1 MQGAI
6 YIHNDMPI
14 GEHIETDLAPYD
26 DSRIRA
32 MRWARRLHSSLL
44 TPHFSLLTSHFFVKK
59 HLHLTQFFAII
70 VSLAMKQATSLPM
83 RNMGHK
89 SEKEANFVKKY
100 EVMFIV
106 NVANDEVIKAAVK
119 LVQDTI
125 ARIGGTVDK
134 VDEWGK
140 RHLAYEVKHQ
150 SEGYYVVVDFQADPA
165 QITELDRVIKIHE
178 EIIRHIIVKQ
188 DD

>member
-1 MQGAI
+1 M
-6 YIHNDMPI
+6 
-14 GEHIETDLAPYD
+14 
-26 DSRIRA
+26 
-32 MRWARRLHSSLL
+32 
-44 TPHFSLLTSHFFVKK
+44 
-59 HLHLTQFFAII
+59 
-70 VSLAMKQATSLPM
+70 
-83 RNMGHK
+83 
-89 SEKEANFVKKY
+89 KKY

-106 NVANDEVIKAAVK
+106 DIANEEVIQAAVK

-125 ARIGGTVDK
+125 VRIGGTVIK

-150 SEGYYVVVDFQADPA
+150 NEGYYVVIDFEADPS
-165 QITELDRVIKIHE
+165 QIAELDRIIKIHE

>member
-1 MQGAI
+1 M
-6 YIHNDMPI
+6 
-14 GEHIETDLAPYD
+14 
-26 DSRIRA
+26 
-32 MRWARRLHSSLL
+32 
-44 TPHFSLLTSHFFVKK
+44 
-59 HLHLTQFFAII
+59 
-70 VSLAMKQATSLPM
+70 
-83 RNMGHK
+83 
-89 SEKEANFVKKY
+89 KKY

-106 NVANDEVIKAAVK
+106 DIANEEVIQAAVK

-125 ARIGGTVDK
+125 VRIGGIVTK

-150 SEGYYVVVDFQADPA
+150 NEGYYVVIDFEADPS
-165 QITELDRVIKIHE
+165 QIAELERIIKIHE

>member
-1 MQGAI
+1 M
-6 YIHNDMPI
+6 
-14 GEHIETDLAPYD
+14 
-26 DSRIRA
+26 
-32 MRWARRLHSSLL
+32 
-44 TPHFSLLTSHFFVKK
+44 
-59 HLHLTQFFAII
+59 
-70 VSLAMKQATSLPM
+70 
-83 RNMGHK
+83 
-89 SEKEANFVKKY
+89 KKY

-106 NVANDEVIKAAVK
+106 DIANEEVIQAAVK

-125 ARIGGTVDK
+125 VRIGGTVTN

-150 SEGYYVVVDFQADPA
+150 NEGYYVVIDFEADPS
-165 QITELDRVIKIHE
+165 QIAELDRIIKIHE

>member
-1 MQGAI
+1 M
-6 YIHNDMPI
+6 
-14 GEHIETDLAPYD
+14 
-26 DSRIRA
+26 
-32 MRWARRLHSSLL
+32 
-44 TPHFSLLTSHFFVKK
+44 
-59 HLHLTQFFAII
+59 
-70 VSLAMKQATSLPM
+70 
-83 RNMGHK
+83 
-89 SEKEANFVKKY
+89 KKY

-106 NVANDEVIKAAVK
+106 DIANEEVIQAAVK

-125 ARIGGTVDK
+125 VRIGSTVTK

-150 SEGYYVVVDFQADPA
+150 NEGYYVVIDFEADPS
-165 QITELDRVIKIHE
+165 QIAELDRIIKIHE